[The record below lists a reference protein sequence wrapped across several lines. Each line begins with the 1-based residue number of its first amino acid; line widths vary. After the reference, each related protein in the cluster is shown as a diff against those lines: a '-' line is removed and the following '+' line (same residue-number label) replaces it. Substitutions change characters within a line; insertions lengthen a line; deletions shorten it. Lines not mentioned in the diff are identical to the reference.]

1 MRILVFSVFF
11 FFLALIVS
19 TLGIRETCSY
29 FNFSIKSGLFIIKF
43 ILNQSTSII
52 EPDKKII
59 GLFIYQ
65 VIHF

>member
-1 MRILVFSVFF
+1 VI
-11 FFLALIVS
+11 
-19 TLGIRETCSY
+19 
-29 FNFSIKSGLFIIKF
+29 FIIKF